1 MTDIGGSPLGTRFLF
16 QGELASRYDRINRWA
31 TLGMDGVWR
40 EALVKRADP
49 FLRKNPGPLL
59 DLACGTGEM
68 TRILRDRHRGRTL
81 LGLDLSREMME
92 QALKKPGP
100 WNLVQGGLPLPFRCG
115 SLTAVFCAFGI
126 RNFAD
131 LPGEIHEL
139 FRVLRPGGRLYVLEF
154 FRRDSL
160 PVRFLR
166 RVAGTLLF
174 PLLARATGSD
184 PGAYRY
190 LISSMGSFLS
200 LPQVEEVMERGGF
213 RTIGRKSLFFG
224 LLALWEGER

>member
-1 MTDIGGSPLGTRFLF
+1 MIPPIAWIFDGSAFEHGWGTDTTDKNHRGGFKSAAAIRNLLKQVLDRVDNRLESVLCISRGIHPAAQGLPWTACKTFRHTR
-16 QGELASRYDRINRWA
+16 
-31 TLGMDGVWR
+31 
-40 EALVKRADP
+40 ALR
-49 FLRKNPGPLL
+49 PGPQLWL
-59 DLACGTGEM
+59 
-68 TRILRDRHRGRTL
+68 
-81 LGLDLSREMME
+81 
-92 QALKKPGP
+92 
-100 WNLVQGGLPLPFRCG
+100 F
-115 SLTAVFCAFGI
+115 
-126 RNFAD
+126 
-131 LPGEIHEL
+131 